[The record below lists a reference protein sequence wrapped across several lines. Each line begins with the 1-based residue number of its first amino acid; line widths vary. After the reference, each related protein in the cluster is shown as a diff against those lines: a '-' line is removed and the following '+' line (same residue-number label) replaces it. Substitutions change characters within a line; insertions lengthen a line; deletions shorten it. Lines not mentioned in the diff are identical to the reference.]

1 MKVLITCP
9 PMLGVMRD
17 FERYF
22 TERGVDAV
30 CPNVVQTLSET
41 QIIDLVPQCD
51 GWIIGDDPATA
62 AVFRAGRSGRLKAA
76 VKWGIGVDN
85 VDFKAAQALGIRV
98 TNTPNMFG
106 GEVADIAMAYVTA
119 LARETFR
126 IDREVRGGGWPKPRG
141 ISLRRKVLGLIGFG
155 DIGRH
160 VARRALAADMVVI
173 VYDPDYRPDASIK
186 DVSLSEWPSKLEAC
200 DFLVFTCSLSDAN
213 RHMLNQEALQRAKAG
228 VRIVN
233 VARGA
238 LIDEM
243 ALIAALTSGRVHSA
257 ALDVYE
263 TEPLPLSSPLRG
275 FECCVFGSHN
285 ASNTAEAVWRTS
297 ERAAGLLC
305 GFLGLRDR

>member
-9 PMLGVMRD
+9 PMLGIMRE

-22 TERGVDAV
+22 TERGVDVV
-30 CPNVVQTLSET
+30 CPNVVQSLSEA

-76 VKWGIGVDN
+76 VKWGVGVDN

-98 TNTPNMFG
+98 SNTPDMFG

-141 ISLRRKVLGLIGFG
+141 ISLRRKALGLIGFG
-155 DIGRH
+155 DIGKH
-160 VARRALAADMVVI
+160 VARRALAADMEVI

-186 DVSLSEWPSKLEAC
+186 DVSLAAWPSNIEAC
-200 DFLVFTCSLSDAN
+200 DFLVLTCSLSDAN
-213 RHMLNQEALQRAKAG
+213 RHMLNQDTLQRAKSG

-243 ALIAALTSGRVHSA
+243 ALVAALTSGRVHSA

-263 TEPLPLSSPLRG
+263 TEPLPLSSPLRA
-275 FECCVFGSHN
+275 FEWCVFGSHN
-285 ASNTAEAVWRTS
+285 ASNTSEAVWRTS

-305 GFLGLRDR
+305 GFLGLTDR